1 MAAIRFL
8 DSRHHFIGDNGHDLP
23 HPPRGSL
30 VNLGMYVAR
39 SARFWPER
47 PAILFR
53 DRAVSY
59 GELEQRSNRLAH
71 ALLAL
76 GLQRGDR
83 VAVVSP
89 NRPEIVE
96 LECALYKA
104 GLVKVALNSRLA
116 PGELA
121 DALAN
126 AEPAAC
132 LAGPEHRAMVDEAA
146 GGVPAL
152 RHRIAFAP
160 ADAAGWLDYEAL
172 LARAP
177 DTHLCVEM
185 RPDELAVLHYTSG
198 STGKLKA
205 AMQTV
210 GNRMASLRKV
220 VMGRMHAE
228 AGDVLALCGPIT
240 HASGMF
246 IQPMLYQGATVLL
259 LERFHPAEVLAAI
272 ERHRVTM
279 CFFVPAM
286 IHALL
291 AEPTIRSRDLSSL
304 RLVSYGAAPM
314 SPARIRE
321 AWAAFGPVLSQGYGA
336 GETTGGVVGLTID
349 DHARAIDGNRPELL
363 SACGRPF
370 GESDVQV
377 LGDDGRPVEGDAIGE
392 ICVRGPDVF
401 AGYWRAPEST
411 REALGDDGWLRTG
424 DLARVDAEGYI
435 HIVDRKKE
443 MLVSGGFNVYP
454 SEVEAVLAQ
463 HPAIYEVCV
472 VGVPDDHWGES
483 VKAVVVLRDGA
494 QASAHDVIDFCR
506 GRLADFKR
514 PRSVDFVPQLPKN
527 ANGKLSRKDVREH
540 YWRDRARRVN

>member
-1 MAAIRFL
+1 MN
-8 DSRHHFIGDNGHDLP
+8 IG
-23 HPPRGSL
+23 RYIS
-30 VNLGMYVAR
+30 R
-39 SARFWPER
+39 SARFWPQR

-53 DRAVSY
+53 DRAISY
-59 GELEQRSNRLAH
+59 RELDSRSTRLAQ
-71 ALLAL
+71 ALLRL

-104 GLVKVALNSRLA
+104 GLVKVALNARLA
-116 PGELA
+116 PTELA
-121 DALAN
+121 DALGN
-126 AEPAAC
+126 AEPAAI
-132 LAGPEHRAMVDEAA
+132 LAGPEHRTMVDEAA
-146 GGVPAL
+146 EAAPGL

-160 ADAAGWLDYEAL
+160 APGWLDYEAL
-172 LARAP
+172 LASASDEP
-177 DTHLCVEM
+177 VCVEM

-220 VMGRMHAE
+220 TMGRMHAGP
-228 AGDVLALCGPIT
+228 GDVLMLCGPIT

-246 IQPMLYQGATVLL
+246 MQPMLYQGATLLL
-259 LERFHPAEVLAAI
+259 LEGFKPAEVLEAI

-279 CFFVPAM
+279 AFFVPAM

-291 AEPTIRSRDLSSL
+291 AEPSLRSRDLSSL

-314 SPARIRE
+314 SPSRIRE

-336 GETTGGVVGLTID
+336 GETTGGVIALTIE
-349 DHARAIDGNRPELL
+349 DHARAIEGGRPELL
-363 SACGRPF
+363 AACGRPVC
-370 GESDVQV
+370 ESDVQV
-377 LGDDGRPVEGDAIGE
+377 LDEQGRPVSGDAIGE

-401 AGYWRAPEST
+401 AGYWRAEPQT
-411 REALGDDGWLRTG
+411 REVLQEDGWLRTG
-424 DLARVDAEGYI
+424 DLARVDEEGYI
-435 HIVDRKKE
+435 FIVDRKKE

-454 SEVEAVLAQ
+454 SEVESVLAQ
-463 HPAIYEVCV
+463 HPAVYEVCV
-472 VGVPDDHWGES
+472 VGVPDERWGES
-483 VKAVVVLRDGA
+483 VKAVVVLREGQ
-494 QASAHDVIDFCR
+494 QAASGEIMEFCR

-514 PRSVDFVPQLPKN
+514 PRSIDFVAHLPKN
-527 ANGKLSRKDVREH
+527 ANGKLSRKEVREP
-540 YWRDRARRVN
+540 YWHGRERRVN

>member
-1 MAAIRFL
+1 M
-8 DSRHHFIGDNGHDLP
+8 
-23 HPPRGSL
+23 
-30 VNLGMYVAR
+30 NLGMYLAR

-59 GELEQRSNRLAH
+59 AELELRSNRLAH

-116 PGELA
+116 QQELD

-126 AEPAAC
+126 AEPVAC
-132 LAGPEHRAMVDEAA
+132 LSGPEHRAMVDEAA
-146 GGVPAL
+146 RGVPGL
-152 RHRIAFAP
+152 RHRIAFDP
-160 ADAAGWLDYEAL
+160 AAAGGEGWLDYEAL

-177 DTHLCVEM
+177 DTHFHVEM
-185 RPDELAVLHYTSG
+185 RPEELAVLHYTSG

-220 VMGRMHAE
+220 TMGRMHAGP
-228 AGDVLALCGPIT
+228 GDVLLLAGPIT

-246 IQPMLYQGATVLL
+246 IQPMLYQGATLLL
-259 LERFHPAEVLAAI
+259 LEGFKPADYLEAI

-279 CFFVPAM
+279 AFLVPAM
-286 IHALL
+286 IYALL
-291 AEPTIRSRDLSSL
+291 AEPGIRTRDLSSL

-321 AWAAFGPVLSQGYGA
+321 AWAAFGPVLAQGYGA
-336 GETTGGVVGLTID
+336 GETTGGVVGLSIA
-349 DHARAIDGNRPELL
+349 DHALAIEGGRPELL
-363 SACGRPF
+363 SACGRPLC
-370 GESDVQV
+370 ESDVQV
-377 LGDDGRPVEGDAIGE
+377 LDEDGQPVTGDTIGE

-401 AGYWRAPEST
+401 AGYWRAPEQT
-411 REALGDDGWLRTG
+411 QAALDANGWLRTG
-424 DLARVDAEGYI
+424 DLARVDATGYI
-435 HIVDRKKE
+435 YIVDRKKE

-454 SEVEAVLAQ
+454 SEVESVLAQ
-463 HPAIYEVCV
+463 HPAVYEVCV
-472 VGVPDDHWGES
+472 VGVPDERWGET

-494 QASAHDVIDFCR
+494 RASDGEIMDFCR

-527 ANGKLSRKDVREH
+527 GNGKLSRKDVREH
-540 YWRDRARRVN
+540 YWRGRERRVN

>member
-1 MAAIRFL
+1 M
-8 DSRHHFIGDNGHDLP
+8 
-23 HPPRGSL
+23 
-30 VNLGMYVAR
+30 NLGMYTAR
-39 SARFWPER
+39 SARFWADR

-53 DRAVSY
+53 DGALSY
-59 GELEQRSNRLAH
+59 AQLEQRSNRLAH

-104 GLVKVALNSRLA
+104 GLVKVALNARLA
-116 PGELA
+116 PTELA

-132 LAGPEHRAMVDEAA
+132 LAGPEHRAMVEEAA
-146 GGVPAL
+146 APVASL
-152 RHRIAFAP
+152 KHRIAFAP
-160 ADAAGWLDYEAL
+160 APDEGGWLDYEAL
-172 LARAP
+172 LAQAS
-177 DTHLCVEM
+177 DEHIHADM
-185 RPDELAVLHYTSG
+185 REDELAVLHYTSG

-210 GNRMASLRKV
+210 GNRMASLRKI
-220 VMGRMHAE
+220 VMGRMHAQRK
-228 AGDVLALCGPIT
+228 DVLMLCGPIT

-246 IQPMLYQGATVLL
+246 IQPMLYQGVTVLL
-259 LERFHPAEVLAAI
+259 MERFQPAEILEAI
-272 ERHRVTM
+272 EKHKVTM

-286 IHALL
+286 INALL
-291 AEPTIRSRDLSSL
+291 AEPSIRTRDLSSL

-321 AWAAFGPVLSQGYGA
+321 AWAAFGPVLAQGYGA
-336 GETTGGVVGLTID
+336 GETTGGVIALSTE
-349 DHARAIDGNRPELL
+349 DHALAIEGGRPELL
-363 SACGRPF
+363 SACGRPSC
-370 GESDVQV
+370 ESDIQV
-377 LGDDGRPVEGDAIGE
+377 LDGQGRPVQGDEIGE

-401 AGYWRAPEST
+401 AGFWRAPEPT
-411 REALGDDGWLRTG
+411 REALGDDGWLHTG
-424 DLARVDAEGYI
+424 DLARVDREGYI

-454 SEVEAVLAQ
+454 TEVEAVLAQ
-463 HPAIYEVCV
+463 HESVYEVCV
-472 VGVPDDHWGES
+472 IGVPDDHWGES
-483 VKAVVVLRDGA
+483 VKAIVVLRDGA
-494 QASAHDVIDFCR
+494 RAEAGELMDFCR

-514 PRSVDFVPQLPKN
+514 PRSVDFTDHLPKN
-527 ANGKLSRKDVREH
+527 ANGKLSRKDVREP
-540 YWRDRARRVN
+540 YWRGRERRVN

>member
-1 MAAIRFL
+1 M
-8 DSRHHFIGDNGHDLP
+8 
-23 HPPRGSL
+23 
-30 VNLGMYVAR
+30 NLGMYVAR

-47 PAILFR
+47 PAVLFR
-53 DRAVSY
+53 DRALTY
-59 GELEQRSNRLAH
+59 RELELRSNRLAH
-71 ALLAL
+71 ALRAL

-104 GLVKVALNSRLA
+104 GLVKVALNARLA
-116 PGELA
+116 PAELA

-126 AEPAAC
+126 AEPVAC
-132 LAGPEHRAMVDEAA
+132 LAGRQHRAMVDEAA
-146 GGVPAL
+146 AKL
-152 RHRIAFAP
+152 SSLHHRIAF
-160 ADAAGWLDYEAL
+160 DASSAAGEGGGWLDYERL
-172 LARAP
+172 LADSPEA
-177 DTHLCVEM
+177 HIHVEM

-220 VMGRMHAE
+220 VMGRMRAE
-228 AGDVLALCGPIT
+228 PGDVLALCGPIT

-246 IQPMLYQGATVLL
+246 IQPMLFQGSTILL
-259 LERFHPAEVLAAI
+259 LERFHPAEMLEAI

-279 CFFVPAM
+279 CFVVPAM

-291 AEPTIRSRDLSSL
+291 AEPSIRTRDLSSL
-304 RLVSYGAAPM
+304 RLLSYGAAPM
-314 SPARIRE
+314 SPTRIRE
-321 AWAAFGPVLSQGYGA
+321 AWAAFGPVLAQGYGA
-336 GETTGGVVGLTID
+336 GETTGGVVGLSID
-349 DHARAIDGNRPELL
+349 DHARAIAGDRPELL
-363 SACGRPF
+363 SSCGRPF
-370 GESDVQV
+370 CESDVQV
-377 LGDDGRPVEGDAIGE
+377 LDEAGRPVTGDAIGE

-401 AGYWRAPEST
+401 AGYWRAPEQT

-424 DLARVDAEGYI
+424 DLARVDHEGYLF
-435 HIVDRKKE
+435 IVDRKKE

-454 SEVEAVLAQ
+454 SEVESVLAQ

-472 VGVPDDHWGES
+472 VGVPDDHWGEA
-483 VKAVVVLRDGA
+483 VKAVVVLRDGM
-494 QASAHDVIDFCR
+494 QASGADLMDYCR

-514 PRSVDFVPQLPKN
+514 PRSVDFAPHLPKN
-527 ANGKLSRKDVREH
+527 GNGKLSRKDVRDP
-540 YWRDRARRVN
+540 YWRGRERRVN